1 DDAPITSSMR
11 PRSTRMKAYLDSA
24 LERPANPGIEERLAS
39 MRAALEA
46 WREAPIMGIGI
57 GTYNQAHRDVPNV
70 ADTIHNT
77 FLWLL
82 TETGIIGAGLFTGFF
97 VVVSLALLRG
107 ARGPPAGD
115 PFLWGM
121 LGVLLVFA
129 GASVG
134 TEILYQRYFWFLLGL
149 ALAVPY
155 RPGRDRGATDAAP
168 SGTARQPQAH
178 TGIP

>member
-1 DDAPITSSMR
+1 
-11 PRSTRMKAYLDSA
+11 
-24 LERPANPGIEERLAS
+24 
-39 MRAALEA
+39 
-46 WREAPIMGIGI
+46 MGIGI
-57 GTYNQAHRDVPNV
+57 GTYYQAHRDVPNV

-82 TETGIIGAGLFTGFF
+82 TETGIVGAGLFPGFF
-97 VVVSLALLRG
+97 LAIFLALLRG

-115 PFLWGM
+115 PFLWGT

-155 RPGRDRGATDAAP
+155 RPGREPGATDAAP
-168 SGTARQPQAH
+168 RR
-178 TGIP
+178 